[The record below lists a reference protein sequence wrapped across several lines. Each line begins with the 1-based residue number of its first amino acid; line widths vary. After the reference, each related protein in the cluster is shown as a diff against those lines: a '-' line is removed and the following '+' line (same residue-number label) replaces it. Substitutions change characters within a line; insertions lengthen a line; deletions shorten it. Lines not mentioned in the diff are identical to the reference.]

1 MQPNNHHQ
9 IPPHT
14 PSPKLPED
22 KSAQSSKKELR
33 KTPLWLLVLLGVFGV
48 ITAVFVAGIIW
59 LFSTVYAVRTNVS
72 VNGQIFEVKKGESIS
87 EIANELAQQS
97 LIDNPNA
104 FVLYAKLGPAHGRLI
119 PGPYLIRPSS
129 SIASIVG
136 DMSSGRIAQ
145 NKITFPEGITM
156 ADMATRF
163 ANAGY
168 GSKEEYLSAAKS
180 LATDYSFI
188 PASAKDNPEG
198 YLFPSTYTFIPNRG
212 ATELVKKQYEAF
224 NSEMVPL
231 LQSKQVANLTPN
243 QVLTLASIVEKEALT
258 EKDRKLVAGVFLNR
272 LAKGMKFESDVTVN
286 YATGKKITS
295 PADLSVNSPYNT
307 YRIVGLP
314 PTPINNPSTD
324 SVEAV
329 LNYTPNDYIFFI
341 AGNDGVVYYAKTL
354 SEHNQNIKNHL

>member
-1 MQPNNHHQ
+1 MQPNNHPIAPNSHHPASK
-9 IPPHT
+9 PPVHT
-14 PSPKLPED
+14 
-22 KSAQSSKKELR
+22 KKPVQ
-33 KTPLWLLVLLGVFGV
+33 KTPVWLLVLLGFIGV
-48 ITAVFVAGIIW
+48 VLVAIIAGIIW
-59 LFSTVYAVRTNVS
+59 LFATVYAVRTNVS
-72 VNGQIFEVKKGESIS
+72 VNGQIFEVNKGESIS
-87 EIANELAQQS
+87 EIANELASQN
-97 LIDNPNA
+97 LIDNPTA
-104 FVLYAKLGPAHGRLI
+104 FVVYAKLGPAQGRII

-129 SIASIVG
+129 SIASIVA
-136 DMSSGRIAQ
+136 DMSSGKIAQ

-156 ADMATRF
+156 ADMANRF

-168 GSKEEYLSAAKS
+168 GSKEEYLAAAKS
-180 LATDYSFI
+180 LAANYSFI

-224 NSEMVPL
+224 QTQMLPL
-231 LQSKQVANLTPN
+231 LQSKQPANLTPN

-258 EKDRKLVAGVFLNR
+258 ATDRKMVAGVFINR

-286 YATGKKITS
+286 YATGKKTTS

-307 YRIVGLP
+307 YKIVGLP
-314 PTPINNPSTD
+314 PTPINNPGTD

-329 LNYTPNDYIFFI
+329 LNYTPNDYIFFL

-354 SEHNQNIKNHL
+354 AEHNQNIKNHL

>member
-1 MQPNNHHQ
+1 MQLNNHHPV
-9 IPPHT
+9 PPQRPQTEVQNQHPVHHT
-14 PSPKLPED
+14 
-22 KSAQSSKKELR
+22 KEA
-33 KTPLWLLVLLGVFGV
+33 KQKMPLWLLILLGFCGM
-48 ITAVFVAGIIW
+48 ALFVFVIGIIW
-59 LFSTVYAVRTNVS
+59 LFSAIYAVRTNVS
-72 VNGQIFEVKKGESIS
+72 VNGQIFEVKKGESVS
-87 EIANELAQQS
+87 EIANELSQQN
-97 LIDNPNA
+97 LIDNPTA
-104 FVLYAKLGPAHGRLI
+104 FVLYAKLGPTHGQII

-129 SIASIVG
+129 SIASIVS
-136 DMSSGRIAQ
+136 DMGSGKIAQ
-145 NKITFPEGITM
+145 NKITFPEGITI

-168 GSKEEYLSAAKS
+168 GSKEEYLTAVKS
-180 LATDYSFI
+180 LAANYSFI

-224 NSEMVPL
+224 STEMLPL

-258 EKDRKLVAGVFLNR
+258 EKDRKLVAGVFINR
-272 LAKGMKFESDVTVN
+272 LAKNMKFESDVTVN
-286 YATGKKITS
+286 YATGKKTTS

-307 YRIVGLP
+307 YKIVGLP
-314 PTPINNPSTD
+314 PTPINNPGTD

-329 LNYTPNDYIFFI
+329 LNYTPNDYIFFL

-354 SEHNQNIKNHL
+354 AEHNQNIKNHL